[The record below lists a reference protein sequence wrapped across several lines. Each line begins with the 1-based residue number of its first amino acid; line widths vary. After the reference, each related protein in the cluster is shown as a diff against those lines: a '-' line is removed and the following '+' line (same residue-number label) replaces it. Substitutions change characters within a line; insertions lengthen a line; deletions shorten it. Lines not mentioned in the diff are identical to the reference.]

1 MSEVQDNTTTVL
13 EEDIY
18 YYDNLQK
25 IAPSIFVKVRFNAI
39 LHCKEGSIIVCLA
52 NGKELLV
59 NKDQILLI
67 PAYKMVKPIINDDSV
82 SCEALFI
89 SDKML
94 KSLLGNQINIWNK
107 AVYLDES
114 YLIDGGDWVR
124 EFGRH
129 MRHLFRQENH
139 LNLFNEIM
147 LSYLRTLLLIFCEAL
162 IQNGKYADSINLST
176 DHEKVIFNQFL
187 TLLSTEHHKRQ
198 SVASCASELHITAK
212 YLSTVCK
219 HVSGKSPS
227 KWITETIMEDCYSLL
242 KESSLSIKEISNQLG
257 FPNSSFFGQF
267 FRKQAGI
274 TPMEYRNKYKNGI

>member
-1 MSEVQDNTTTVL
+1 MSTEQDNTITVL
-13 EEDIY
+13 EEEIY
-18 YYDNLQK
+18 YYDHLQK
-25 IAPSIFVKVRFNAI
+25 VAPSFFVKVRFNAI
-39 LHCKEGSIIVCLA
+39 LHCKEGHVSVCLA
-52 NGKELLV
+52 NGKEIQV
-59 NKDQILLI
+59 KKDQILLI
-67 PAYKMVKPIINDDSV
+67 PAYKIVKPLINDEGTV
-82 SCEALFI
+82 CEALFI

-114 YLIDGGDWVR
+114 YLIDGGDWFR
-124 EFGRH
+124 EYGHYTYAIFKKGNH
-129 MRHLFRQENH
+129 MTLY
-139 LNLFNEIM
+139 NEIL

-162 IQNGKYADSINLST
+162 VKNMNYADALHMST

-187 TLLSTEHHKRQ
+187 TLLSTDHHQRQ

-274 TPMEYRNKYKNGI
+274 TPMEYRNKYKNGL